1 MNPADRFSPLS
12 PTVPLQ
18 KPVGLRFRRL
28 AVPCCGGSTIAYMWE
43 QQLLNTRVPT
53 ITSAH

>member
-12 PTVPLQ
+12 PTASLQ

-28 AVPCCGGSTIAYMWE
+28 AVPCCGGSTVAYMWE
-43 QQLLNTRVPT
+43 QQLLNTPVPT

>member
-1 MNPADRFSPLS
+1 MNPAERFSPLS

-28 AVPCCGGSTIAYMWE
+28 AVRCCGGSTIAYVWE